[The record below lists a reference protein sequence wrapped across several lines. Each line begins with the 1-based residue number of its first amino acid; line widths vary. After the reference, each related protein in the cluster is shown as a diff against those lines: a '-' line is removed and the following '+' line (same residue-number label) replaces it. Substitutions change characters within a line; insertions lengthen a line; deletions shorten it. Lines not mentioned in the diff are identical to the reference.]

1 MLVKGATGD
10 KALYHPL
17 FLTSLEEN
25 IYSHYYHHVTRMM
38 LWATNKCFQRTYAV
52 FRVFRVL
59 DESGVS
65 TETRM
70 VTHRVLTGLV
80 TPAIVISTLVDIW
93 GNRDYRDSMLRH
105 GYTRK
110 GRSQSHVWI
119 LSVFSEVWSHPPLS
133 SAHSSIFE
141 GIQITDSR
149 LGHGY
154 TIGLWSGFCQGV
166 NYMCFIEK

>member
-38 LWATNKCFQRTYAV
+38 LWATNKCFQHTYAF

-59 DESGVS
+59 DESGVG

-93 GNRDYRDSMLRH
+93 GNRDYRLNVRTWIHNRSLKWFQSVSELYVLYRKTIMVPVTVSPKTCANLPYENVYLGITLR
-105 GYTRK
+105 
-110 GRSQSHVWI
+110 
-119 LSVFSEVWSHPPLS
+119 
-133 SAHSSIFE
+133 FE
-141 GIQITDSR
+141 GCN
-149 LGHGY
+149 GKY
-154 TIGLWSGFCQGV
+154 
-166 NYMCFIEK
+166 FINDDKTHCCTT